1 MSGPVVRLG
10 SSGPF
15 VEELQRLLNARLH
28 PSPNL
33 DPDGQFGPHMRA
45 AVLRFQRESWLVE
58 DGEAGDATFNV
69 LREMETYA
77 VLHRIR
83 LVVQPTRTSCWA
95 ASTAMLLGLP
105 NPVVAPDFM
114 KLPDGSLRND
124 SELNEPRITSQY
136 AAHYHLRLFPP
147 QSWLPS
153 ALAGV
158 LRAGA
163 VMVNVLWDAPGYA
176 SGHASSGHMVVFAG
190 IRGDGSA
197 DATTI
202 RVYDP
207 WPPGRGAIYSV
218 SYGRLIRNVPTATYQ
233 LYQR

>member
-1 MSGPVVRLG
+1 MSGPVVRSG
-10 SSGPF
+10 STGPF
-15 VEELQRLLNARLH
+15 VEELQRLLNARLS

-33 DPDGQFGPHMRA
+33 DPDGRFGSHTRT
-45 AVLRFQRESWLVE
+45 AVVRFQAQNWLVE
-58 DGEAGDATFNV
+58 DGEAGDATFNA
-69 LREMETYA
+69 LRGMETYA
-77 VLHRIR
+77 YLHRIR
-83 LVVQPTRTSCWA
+83 LIGQPTPTSCWA
-95 ASTAMLLGLP
+95 TSTAMLLGLP
-105 NPVVAPDFM
+105 HPVEAPDFM

-124 SELNEPRITSQY
+124 SELDNPLITAQY
-136 AAHYHLRLFPP
+136 AARFHLRIFPP
-147 QSWLPS
+147 MSWQPS

-163 VMVNVLWDAPGYA
+163 VMVNVLWDSRAYA

-197 DATTI
+197 EATTI

-207 WPPGRGAIYSV
+207 LPVGHGSIYSV
-218 SYGRLIRNVPTATYQ
+218 SYGRMMRNVPTATYQ

>member
-10 SSGPF
+10 STGPL
-15 VEELQRLLNARLH
+15 VEELQRLLNTRLT

-33 DPDGQFGPHMRA
+33 VLDGQFESHTRA
-45 AVLRFQRESWLVE
+45 AVLRFQAQNWLVE
-58 DGEAGDATFNV
+58 DGEAGGATFNA
-69 LREMETYA
+69 LRRTETYA
-77 VLHRIR
+77 DLHRIR
-83 LVVQPTRTSCWA
+83 LVMQPTRTSCWA

-105 NPVVAPDFM
+105 NPVDAPDFM

-124 SELNEPRITSQY
+124 SELENPLITAQY
-136 AAHYHLRLFPP
+136 AARFHLRIFPP
-147 QSWLPS
+147 MSWLPS

-158 LRAGA
+158 LHAGA
-163 VMVNVLWDAPGYA
+163 VMVNVLKDAAAYA
-176 SGHASSGHMVVFAG
+176 GGQGSSGHMVVFAG

-202 RVYDP
+202 QVHDP

-218 SYGRLIRNVPTATYQ
+218 SYGRLMRYVPTATYQ